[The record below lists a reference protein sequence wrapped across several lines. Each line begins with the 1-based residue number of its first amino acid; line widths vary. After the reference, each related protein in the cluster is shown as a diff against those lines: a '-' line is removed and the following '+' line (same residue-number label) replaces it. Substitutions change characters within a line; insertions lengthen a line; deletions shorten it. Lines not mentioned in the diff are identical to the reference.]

1 MLYFDEFFVENLF
14 FTNFEYNLTNWHW
27 HNLYDFLL
35 LVECE
40 YGIYPAGIFI
50 DSCAANSLFTRHE
63 IGRHAKKEVWIR
75 ISVFRFFILLFFL
88 PFQSSRSLSSASIYP
103 NLSILFRPQE
113 SFECVCVFTYSTK
126 KFILSHHLHGAC
138 QFLPPVFTPFSTSH
152 SGWKSLFSLILTFV
166 INRSEASI
174 SCL

>member
-1 MLYFDEFFVENLF
+1 MKSKLSTAKQYMTVVFWRIFCGKKYSRILSFIHQIDID
-14 FTNFEYNLTNWHW
+14 TICMTSYYWS
-27 HNLYDFLL
+27 
-35 LVECE
+35 VECE

-75 ISVFRFFILLFFL
+75 ISVFRFFILLFFI

-113 SFECVCVFTYSTK
+113 SFECVCVHVLNK
-126 KFILSHHLHGAC
+126 KVYP
-138 QFLPPVFTPFSTSH
+138 LPPSTWCMPIFTIH
-152 SGWKSLFSLILTFV
+152 HCFSL
-166 INRSEASI
+166 
-174 SCL
+174 